1 MKRFLLSLAVPL
13 LLQGCIQKIAIRTM
27 ADVMNYGFHA
37 FNEEEDIQF
46 AHEGLAANLKLLEAL
61 IKGDPENEH
70 LLLLASQGYSAYALA
85 FVEDDSVERARVF
98 YLRGRDYGLRILNE
112 NADFRKAVQGDTETF
127 KKVLEKISNEDVPA
141 LFWTAFGWGNYINIS
156 RSDVGALADL
166 SKVQAMM
173 EFVLRREPGYYYAG
187 AHVFEGSIHGSMPPM
202 VGGKPELAKKHFD
215 EAIRLNEGKF
225 LMTYV
230 YYAKTYAVQILDQE
244 LYESL
249 LKKVLE
255 SSLDILP
262 EARLPNAVAKKKAR
276 KLLEQTAEI
285 F

>member
-27 ADVMNYGFHA
+27 SDVMDYGFQA
-37 FNEEEDIQF
+37 FNEEEDVQF
-46 AHEGLAANLKLLEAL
+46 AHEALAANLKLLEAL
-61 IKGDPENEH
+61 IKGDPENDN

-85 FVEDDSVERARVF
+85 FVEDDSVERARMF
-98 YLRGRDYGLRILNE
+98 YLRGRDYGLQILNQ
-112 NADFRKAVQGDTETF
+112 NGDFRKAVGGDTETF
-127 KKVLEKISNEDVPA
+127 KRTLEEFSNDDVPV

-156 RSDVGALADL
+156 RSDLGGLADL

-173 EFVLRREPGYYYAG
+173 EFVIRRDPGFYYAG
-187 AHVFEGSIHGSMPPM
+187 AHVFQGSIHGSMPPM
-202 VGGKPELAKKHFD
+202 VGGKPELAKKHFE

-255 SSLDILP
+255 APLDILP
-262 EARLPNAVAKKKAR
+262 EARLPNAVARKKAQ
-276 KLLEQTAEI
+276 KLLEQAAEI